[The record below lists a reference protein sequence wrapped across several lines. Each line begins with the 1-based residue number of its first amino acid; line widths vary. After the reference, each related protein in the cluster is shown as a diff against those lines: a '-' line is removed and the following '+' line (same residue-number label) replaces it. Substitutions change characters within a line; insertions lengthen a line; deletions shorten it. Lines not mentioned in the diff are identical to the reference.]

1 MIRVHAHNHHQ
12 QIKIAC
18 FCLVLASLFFMLP
31 VSAQERIPGLSTGLA
46 LGPALTSDDDYGMGL
61 SGRAFAEYAP
71 FIHEIAVRLSGGY
84 LRFEDYVELGEY
96 PLNSKEHVLFEDLYG
111 TLGIVYR
118 FSRGK
123 LVPFATANVGLYR
136 YQKEDVH
143 SAAGPIIDGTPS
155 SPYDAVRQ
163 HDGIDFGLNLGG
175 GIEYFLGND
184 ISTSAELLLHSIQG
198 EVNSEILDLTITFR
212 FLPKK

>member
-1 MIRVHAHNHHQ
+1 
-12 QIKIAC
+12 
-18 FCLVLASLFFMLP
+18 
-31 VSAQERIPGLSTGLA
+31 
-46 LGPALTSDDDYGMGL
+46 MGL

-136 YQKEDVH
+136 YQKEDVY

-155 SPYDAVRQ
+155 SPYDVVRQ
-163 HDGIDFGLNLGG
+163 HNGIDFGLNLGG
-175 GIEYFLGND
+175 GFEYFLGND
-184 ISTSAELLLHSIQG
+184 ISMSAELLLHSIQG